1 MPVAHYIQE
10 DDDQDVVLGKQ
21 EEEAQ
26 NAAVELGAPAEASL
40 KPLDENQR

>member
-10 DDDQDVVLGKQ
+10 DDEQDVVLGKQ

-26 NAAVELGAPAEASL
+26 KVAVELGAPAEASL
-40 KPLDENQR
+40 KPFDENQG